1 MEAIKLD
8 YVRVQHA
15 AFLRKLDALIAQ
27 DAESAGQ
34 FAEEHVKQYSDFVAR
49 RGARSMKRATR
60 HKVIRAKGGRII
72 RIRNPRHYA
81 SYIEYGT
88 RAHGPVT
95 ARFLRFKI
103 GGKFISTK
111 WVKGIRPRKF
121 LYKATFAAGRKLEA
135 ALVVDM
141 ATLARKF

>member
-1 MEAIKLD
+1 MEAIRLD
-8 YVRVQHA
+8 SVRAQHA
-15 AFLRKLDALIAQ
+15 AFLRKLDALITQ
-27 DAESAGQ
+27 DAERAGQ
-34 FAEEHVKQYSDFVAR
+34 FAEEHVERHSDFVAR
-49 RGARSMKRATR
+49 SAARSMKRATR

-72 RIRNPRHYA
+72 RIRSPKHYA

-95 ARFLRFKI
+95 ARFLRFRI
-103 GGKFISTK
+103 GGRLVFTK